1 VALLDSVIT
10 GAALPVAVAL
20 PGLRIGVPASMW
32 AGLDN
37 SLAMVVTVARSKL
50 ASAGVVFVDVDL
62 PGLEALNAKVSFPVA
77 LHEPIADI
85 PAYLAATGV
94 SGITLAQGA
103 AGVASA
109 DVKGAFGAI
118 VGDVFGKDYDAAL
131 KVHRPQLQALYAD
144 YFAANRLDAMLFPTT
159 ILPAAPI
166 DAVQGSGKVSIN
178 GGAPVDSFGTYI
190 RNTDP
195 GSNAGIPGLSLPA
208 GLTAAGLPVGI
219 EIDGPLGSD
228 LRLIGI
234 GLAFEGVLG
243 SLPAPKS

>member
-1 VALLDSVIT
+1 V
-10 GAALPVAVAL
+10 
-20 PGLRIGVPASMW
+20 
-32 AGLDN
+32 
-37 SLAMVVTVARSKL
+37 
-50 ASAGVVFVDVDL
+50 
-62 PGLEALNAKVSFPVA
+62 
-77 LHEPIADI
+77 
-85 PAYLAATGV
+85 
-94 SGITLAQGA
+94 A